1 VQVANR
7 LSGKS
12 ALVTGAARG
21 IGAATA
27 IRLAEEGA
35 DVALVDIG
43 RTVETV
49 PYPGATNDQL
59 GATAERI
66 RELQRRS
73 LTLNADVRDGAQM
86 REAVEQTLME
96 FNSIDVLVAAAGVD
110 SWGAAWELTDDQWNT
125 MIDINLTGVWQSAKA
140 VAPHMIAARSGAM
153 IFIGSVLSYKP
164 NENFAHY
171 AVAKHGVLGL
181 VRALALEMAPWMVR
195 VNSVDPTAVATDM
208 ILNQSYQDQ
217 LGDANSADPDAIRE
231 RFQRWN
237 ALPIPWVEPVD
248 VANAVLFLAS
258 DEARFITGVGL
269 PVDAGALLK

>member
-1 VQVANR
+1 MANR
-7 LSGKS
+7 LSGKK
-12 ALVTGAARG
+12 AFVTGAARG

-43 RTVETV
+43 RAVETV
-49 PYPGATNDQL
+49 PYPGATIDQL
-59 GATAERI
+59 AATAEQI
-66 RELQRRS
+66 HKLQRRS
-73 LTLNADVRDGAQM
+73 LTLDGDVRDGTQM
-86 REAVEQTLME
+86 REAVEQTLLE
-96 FNSIDVLVAAAGVD
+96 FGRIDVLVAAAGVD
-110 SWGAAWELTDDQWNT
+110 SWGAAWELTDEQWNT
-125 MIDINLTGVWQSAKA
+125 MIDINLTGVWQTAKA
-140 VAPHMIAARSGAM
+140 VAPQMIAAESGAM

-164 NENFAHY
+164 NQRFAHY

-181 VRALALEMAPWMVR
+181 VRALALELAPWMIR

-208 ILNQSYQDQ
+208 ILNQSYQEQ
-217 LGDANSADPDAIRE
+217 MADANETNPDAVRE

-237 ALPIPWVEPVD
+237 ALPIPWVEAVD

-258 DEARFITGVGL
+258 DEARFITGIGL

>member
-1 VQVANR
+1 VTNR
-7 LSGKS
+7 LSGKI

-27 IRLAEEGA
+27 VRLAEEGA
-35 DVALVDIG
+35 DVAVVDIG
-43 RTVETV
+43 RAVETV
-49 PYPGATNDQL
+49 PYPGATIDQL

-66 RELQRRS
+66 RELERRS
-73 LTLNADVRDGAQM
+73 LILNADVRDGTQM
-86 REAVEQTLME
+86 RDAVEQTVKE
-96 FNSIDVLVAAAGVD
+96 FNRIDVLVAAAGVD

-125 MIDINLTGVWQSAKA
+125 MIDINLTGVWQTAKA

-153 IFIGSVLSYKP
+153 ILIGSVLSYKP

-217 LGDANSADPDAIRE
+217 LADADSADPDAVRE

-237 ALPIPWVEPVD
+237 ALPIPWVETID

>member
-1 VQVANR
+1 
-7 LSGKS
+7 
-12 ALVTGAARG
+12 
-21 IGAATA
+21 
-27 IRLAEEGA
+27 
-35 DVALVDIG
+35 
-43 RTVETV
+43 
-49 PYPGATNDQL
+49 
-59 GATAERI
+59 
-66 RELQRRS
+66 
-73 LTLNADVRDGAQM
+73 
-86 REAVEQTLME
+86 
-96 FNSIDVLVAAAGVD
+96 
-110 SWGAAWELTDDQWNT
+110 
-125 MIDINLTGVWQSAKA
+125 